1 MKRRSA
7 TGRRVLPPITPTAPT
22 KPQTLLGAAVKV
34 AVDAAARG
42 ELEPCPVCLRYGC
55 DCGEWPEMM
64 FTDPTA
70 ITLTH

>member
-7 TGRRVLPPITPTAPT
+7 PGRLVLPPLAATAPT
-22 KPQTLLGAAVKV
+22 QPQTPLGEAVKGAA
-34 AVDAAARG
+34 DAAARG

-55 DCGEWPEMM
+55 DCGEWTELM